1 MNMYRTGGDIGASFG
16 AIIGEMYS
24 LVQYGDAPQPF
35 SHPGCWAYPVRALDF
50 ATIIIHKDHAP
61 LTCSCRCI

>member
-24 LVQYGDAPQPF
+24 LVQYGDAPRPF
-35 SHPGCWAYPVRALDF
+35 SHPGCWAYPVRVLG
-50 ATIIIHKDHAP
+50 
-61 LTCSCRCI
+61 C